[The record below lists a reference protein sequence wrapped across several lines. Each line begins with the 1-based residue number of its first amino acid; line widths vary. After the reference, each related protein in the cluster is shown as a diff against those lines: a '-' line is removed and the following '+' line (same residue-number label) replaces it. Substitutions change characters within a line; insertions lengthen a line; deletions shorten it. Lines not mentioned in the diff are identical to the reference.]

1 LSDYKGNETTFLGD
15 TKWNILQFLIEGPK
29 TAAEIANKLEI
40 QKSAV
45 RAHLDSMQT
54 EQLVGSYFKIEGF
67 GRPKRIYELTE
78 RGRELF
84 PRKYDMILLLIL
96 KKIEELNGHEQL
108 KRIIESITDNI
119 ADGIRDKLQKSNSS
133 GSLEASLKMLN
144 SVSNEMG
151 FVSSIIKDHNAYSLI
166 SRNCIVHKAALNNQD
181 AICDGFH
188 NRMIKKTLN
197 GELNAN
203 VQLKDCIAL
212 GNNYCRHIIT
222 TKGGR
227 KKK

>member
-1 LSDYKGNETTFLGD
+1 LSGYKGKETILGE
-15 TKWNILQFLIEGPK
+15 TKGRILQLLLESPK
-29 TAAEIANKLEI
+29 TAAEIGDKLQI

-45 RAHLDSMQT
+45 RTHLDSMQT
-54 EQLVGSYFKIEGF
+54 EQVVRSYFKIEGF

-78 RGRELF
+78 SGHELF

-96 KKIEELNGHEQL
+96 KKIEELNGQEQL
-108 KRIIESITDNI
+108 KKIIESITDNI
-119 ADGIRDKLQKSNSS
+119 ADDIKDKLQKNNSS
-133 GSLEASLKMLN
+133 GSLEPSLKMLN

-166 SRNCIVHKAALNNQD
+166 SRNCIIHKAALNNQD

-188 NRMIKKTLN
+188 NRMIKKTLD
-197 GELNAN
+197 GELNVN

-222 TKGGR
+222 TKSGR